1 MFILIL
7 FFIISFLFFRIA
19 FSYIIV
25 ALICFFVNSSIFLL
39 CRFLRKIVHFI
50 DNLKSITDSLKSIT
64 AAMEEFNPLEN
75 NKINETQ
82 FILFYFLFGSRFF
95 GTSSSELI
103 EDVSL
108 PELSESDSDSS
119 EPEL

>member
-1 MFILIL
+1 MDLLLSKILNYECEIFNNYTTQRSKFIKDLEQIKINNL
-7 FFIISFLFFRIA
+7 D
-19 FSYIIV
+19 
-25 ALICFFVNSSIFLL
+25 NTQLL
-39 CRFLRKIVHFI
+39 NFI